1 MLQLRRRHV
10 EHRKGCGVASPN
22 RGVTLKYRDP
32 AGAFLSRLSNM
43 LQLHPRLEPQARGFA
58 FAPLSSVF
66 SLARSDALPRGI
78 SQFSR
83 DNLSGAATEMAT
95 ASLYAPSS
103 LSFLRFKP
111 PPRPS
116 LVLALTLAVMPL
128 APTARFRP
136 RRDAMR
142 KDAFAEPGC
151 EMAGDRNYEAKKR
164 LCCKDVTGGQNLRL

>member
-22 RGVTLKYRDP
+22 RGVTLKYRSP

-78 SQFSR
+78 SPFSR
-83 DNLSGAATEMAT
+83 DNLSGEATEMAT
-95 ASLYAPSS
+95 ANLYAPSS

-111 PPRPS
+111 PPRRS
-116 LVLALTLAVMPL
+116 LVLALTLAVIGGSWRGVWRRLL
-128 APTARFRP
+128 ASAPDEMRCEKTPSRNQDARWLAIETTKP
-136 RRDAMR
+136 KSA
-142 KDAFAEPGC
+142 C
-151 EMAGDRNYEAKKR
+151 VAK
-164 LCCKDVTGGQNLRL
+164 T